1 MKLGSVSMKVT
12 VVLIIVAV
20 IASILSSEVV
30 INELLY
36 DPEGADSG
44 YEWIELYNNEDN
56 SVQLQDWQLQKAGSQ
71 FESFYTFPSY
81 TLEPYSFLLIG
92 ESNID
97 EADLI
102 TNLAMQNG
110 GSCTDGVRLLAAD
123 SSYTDTILYDT
134 PNSNKLPCDVNQPGL
149 FFAIDVDSSNSLAR
163 VENGIDTNNCQED
176 WFECDEPT
184 PGLANIYPI
193 DLAVELLEIDQ
204 VGQQIELEIEVFNLS
219 TQPVDNS
226 DVCVKISSNQ
236 HDITE
241 VALPEISAGGSYL
254 FTWNFEITNASYYYY
269 EVEVICLQDNNLE
282 NNKAKGSVL
291 YGASPIILNEV
302 MFDPAE
308 NAPEWLE
315 LYVRDGCEYN
325 VDNLRITDAAAGEI
339 YFTGYIYDYVVIC
352 ENKQQLLAIYSD
364 LNTEKILQADNWT
377 TLNNSEENLLLHD
390 DCGTVLDTLSYEGSE
405 QTDDISLER
414 VDPYCDEDITW
425 LPSVAVLGA
434 TPAAANSVLPATTD
448 LTVHFSSIQIQNQQ
462 LQHSVL
468 LKNIGLDLINNTGLD
483 CLFSQNAADFQ
494 LLEQFNL
501 EVTDSLQFTFT
512 SSLPDTGYYVF
523 KYQVNSA
530 QDVVPEN
537 DSTLG
542 FYNQNALPLVVNEIM
557 FDPLPEQPEWLELKQ
572 NYLIEELDSLLV
584 VCNEDSFWIESAAD
598 EYFLITSHTEAAE
611 FLQAQHDMNLSIETG
626 LPNLANNGETIKLY
640 DQQLNLL
647 DSLTYNDDW
656 NYSENGISAERV
668 NSLLPATTDNWGP
681 CVDGKGNSLGSEN
694 SIYTQNFSTHASLE
708 VKPNPFCPVK
718 GQRTII
724 SYNLPEKIS
733 RTTVRV
739 FDLKG
744 RLIDVIKD
752 QGLVAAKGEIIWDG
766 RNKKDKVI
774 SVGLYIIL
782 FQATGVESERVFSKT
797 KTITIA
803 R

>member
-1 MKLGSVSMKVT
+1 
-12 VVLIIVAV
+12 
-20 IASILSSEVV
+20 
-30 INELLY
+30 
-36 DPEGADSG
+36 
-44 YEWIELYNNEDN
+44 
-56 SVQLQDWQLQKAGSQ
+56 
-71 FESFYTFPSY
+71 
-81 TLEPYSFLLIG
+81 
-92 ESNID
+92 
-97 EADLI
+97 
-102 TNLAMQNG
+102 
-110 GSCTDGVRLLAAD
+110 
-123 SSYTDTILYDT
+123 
-134 PNSNKLPCDVNQPGL
+134 
-149 FFAIDVDSSNSLAR
+149 
-163 VENGIDTNNCQED
+163 
-176 WFECDEPT
+176 
-184 PGLANIYPI
+184 
-193 DLAVELLEIDQ
+193 
-204 VGQQIELEIEVFNLS
+204 
-219 TQPVDNS
+219 
-226 DVCVKISSNQ
+226 
-236 HDITE
+236 
-241 VALPEISAGGSYL
+241 
-254 FTWNFEITNASYYYY
+254 
-269 EVEVICLQDNNLE
+269 
-282 NNKAKGSVL
+282 
-291 YGASPIILNEV
+291 
-302 MFDPAE
+302 
-308 NAPEWLE
+308 
-315 LYVRDGCEYN
+315 
-325 VDNLRITDAAAGEI
+325 
-339 YFTGYIYDYVVIC
+339 
-352 ENKQQLLAIYSD
+352 
-364 LNTEKILQADNWT
+364 
-377 TLNNSEENLLLHD
+377 
-390 DCGTVLDTLSYEGSE
+390 
-405 QTDDISLER
+405 
-414 VDPYCDEDITW
+414 
-425 LPSVAVLGA
+425 
-434 TPAAANSVLPATTD
+434 
-448 LTVHFSSIQIQNQQ
+448 
-462 LQHSVL
+462 
-468 LKNIGLDLINNTGLD
+468 
-483 CLFSQNAADFQ
+483 
-494 LLEQFNL
+494 
-501 EVTDSLQFTFT
+501 
-512 SSLPDTGYYVF
+512 VF

-537 DSTLG
+537 DSTFG

-598 EYFLITSHTEAAE
+598 EYFLITSDTEAAE

-681 CVDGKGNSLGSEN
+681 CVDGEGNSLGSEN